1 MWIHAIPERSLI
13 ASTVFDTQQLQ
24 AFSAEKVLAMA
35 LEYFCYRDKAN
46 ASAQTA

>member
-1 MWIHAIPERSLI
+1 MWIHAIPERSMI
-13 ASTVFDTQQLQ
+13 TSTVFDTQQLQ
-24 AFSAEKVLAMA
+24 AYSAEKVLAMA

>member
-13 ASTVFDTQQLQ
+13 TSTVFDTQQLQ
-24 AFSAEKVLAMA
+24 AYPAEKVLAMA